1 MAEARRV
8 ARKGVFVTTPNR
20 WFPVEFHT
28 VLPFVHWLP
37 PRMFRRI
44 LTVTGRQ
51 FFADEANLNLLSGRQ
66 LRNMA
71 RYIGFEDDYEIRGV
85 RLGGIVSNVLF
96 VLRKR
101 QPHSGQPP

>member
-101 QPHSGQPP
+101 QPH